1 MDTENLIST
10 LIKQHRELQK
20 NLGLVLDLSLKPD
33 YDAAEI
39 LQMLATFKNNLF
51 EHLKSENDIF
61 YVDLL
66 KKMKAKN
73 LDTAK
78 TELFIKE
85 MDNIAQAVKYFL
97 NSYAEASV
105 IGQKI
110 AEFRQALPDII
121 KTLNLRI
128 ESEESGVYAYWAAL

>member
-20 NLGLVLDLSLKPD
+20 KIGLVLDFSLKID
-33 YDAAEI
+33 YDAAKI
-39 LQMLATFKNNLF
+39 LQALAAFKNNLG
-51 EHLKSENDIF
+51 EHLKLENDIF
-61 YVDLL
+61 YVELI

-73 LDTAK
+73 LDIAK

-85 MDNIAQAVKYFL
+85 MDDIANAVTIFL
-97 NSYAEASV
+97 DSYTETAAIS
-105 IGQKI
+105 QKI
-110 AEFRQALPDII
+110 DELRQTLPNII
-121 KTLNLRI
+121 NTLNLRI